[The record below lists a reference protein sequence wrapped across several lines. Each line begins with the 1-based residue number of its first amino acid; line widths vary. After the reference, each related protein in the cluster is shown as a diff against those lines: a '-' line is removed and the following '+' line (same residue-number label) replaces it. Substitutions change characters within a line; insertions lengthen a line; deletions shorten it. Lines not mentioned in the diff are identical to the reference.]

1 MDGRFGFRYSPT
13 PAEEWNPMKFLV
25 IAALMTTGALRAD
38 RANMEL
44 PIVEVSQSGAN
55 SDLFVMKGRAAATV
69 VMQGIGIKL
78 LWRSEQEC
86 RRSTNCIKIS
96 VLSNAPAEDQPGAL
110 AYAKVYQGR
119 QIVVFGDRVVGSI
132 ESRRAPIL
140 LGHVIAHEIVHILQG
155 VAHHSES
162 GLMKAHWNGKDYG
175 EMTRKPLQVTEL
187 DHVLIRNGI
196 TLR

>member
-1 MDGRFGFRYSPT
+1 
-13 PAEEWNPMKFLV
+13 MKFLV
-25 IAALMTTGALRAD
+25 VAALMTTGALKAEK
-38 RANMEL
+38 ANREL

-55 SDLFVMKGRAAATV
+55 PDLLMKGRAAATM

-78 LWRSEQEC
+78 QWRSEQEC
-86 RRSTNCIKIS
+86 RRSTNCITIS
-96 VLSNAPAEDQPGAL
+96 VLSNSLPEDQPRAL
-110 AYAKVYQGR
+110 AYAKVYQGK
-119 QIVVFGDRVVGSI
+119 QIVVFGDRVLDSI

-140 LGHVIAHEIVHILQG
+140 IGHVIAHEIVHILQG